1 MNAMIK
7 PETLSIN
14 TIDILINVGC
24 VYNHLDLNDDL
35 TSLEGY

>member
-1 MNAMIK
+1 MKAMIV
-7 PETLSIN
+7 PITSIN

-35 TSLEGY
+35 ASLEGY